1 MKHSNHNHDSRVS
14 FTTRRLV
21 AALVAVAV
29 AALAMP
35 AVAAA
40 APGDKVNINTA
51 SAAQLELLPRVGPS
65 IAQRILD
72 YREDNGG
79 FDATED
85 LMLVRGI
92 GEKTYDGMADYLT
105 VEGETTLTEKVAT
118 ARKEKDEES
127 AD

>member
-1 MKHSNHNHDSRVS
+1 MKHSNHNEIRVP
-14 FTTRRLV
+14 FITRRLV

-29 AALAMP
+29 AAFALP
-35 AVAAA
+35 TVAAA
-40 APGDKVNINTA
+40 APSGKVNINTA

-79 FDATED
+79 FGATED

-92 GEKTYDGMADYLT
+92 GEKTYDGMADYLS
-105 VEGETTLTEKVAT
+105 VDGETTLTEKVPSTRKT
-118 ARKEKDEES
+118 ADAES
-127 AD
+127 SDD